1 MTCLE
6 AQSKIIAYIDHD
18 LERDEKQDFLKHIQ
32 CCSDCKEEL
41 NIYYTMI
48 EGMRQLDENMPLSR
62 DFTQELNNRMERELK
77 SSRKKRDFF
86 RSSVVLTIV
95 AAMGFLIF
103 GYVNF
108 LNLLHEQEQAA
119 LKQAQGEYYYSQ
131 TFDDILFLPETEQIV
146 QDINISSEEESESSF
161 YEKIRQHNYLK
172 Q

>member
-6 AQSKIIAYIDHD
+6 AQSKIIAYIDHN

-32 CCSDCKEEL
+32 CCNDCKEEL

-48 EGMRQLDENMPLSR
+48 QGMRQLDENMPLSR
-62 DFTQELNNRMERELK
+62 DFTQELNDRMERELK

-86 RSSVVLTIV
+86 CSSVAVTIV
-95 AAMGFLIF
+95 AAMGFLLF

-119 LKQAQGEYYYSQ
+119 LKEAQGEYYYSQ
-131 TFDDILFLPETEQIV
+131 TFDDILFLPETEQMV
-146 QDINISSEEESESSF
+146 QDINISSEEEVEISF
-161 YEKIRQHNYLK
+161 YEKIRQHNYLRR
-172 Q
+172 

>member
-6 AQSKIIAYIDHD
+6 AQSKIIAYIDHN

-32 CCSDCKEEL
+32 CCNDCKEEL

-48 EGMRQLDENMPLSR
+48 QGMRQLDENMPLSR
-62 DFTQELNNRMERELK
+62 DFTQELNDRMERELK

-86 RSSVVLTIV
+86 RSSVAVTIV

-119 LKQAQGEYYYSQ
+119 LKEAQGEYYYSQ
-131 TFDDILFLPETEQIV
+131 TFDDILFLPETEQMV
-146 QDINISSEEESESSF
+146 QDINISSEEEVEISF
-161 YEKIRQHNYLK
+161 YEKIRQHNYLRR
-172 Q
+172 